1 MTLRGALI
9 GAGNVALRGHAPQWL
24 VPAIREQAEIV
35 AVADISPANRDAAH
49 RMFPQATIY
58 AAAEDLFQS
67 EDVDFCDVCTPPF
80 TRIPIVEEA
89 VSRGIHVLCEKPIGV
104 NLADAERIATLVN
117 DAGIVFKPC
126 HQYHHSPLW
135 KAVREMLPRIGRVR
149 LANYEVRRLA
159 ANPGNPNWVPEWRT
173 SRALAGG
180 GILIDHGAHVFYQL
194 RAAMG
199 EATRVRA
206 TMRTLEH
213 KQYGVEDTAFIL
225 LEGANAVAEVTLTW
239 AAHRREN
246 RFRFVGENG
255 EITGDENEVRLWTPS
270 EQTAVHPGGLSA
282 DSSHSDW
289 YAPLFAD
296 FVRQVRDGAPDP
308 QEVQEAVYVARVI
321 ECAYSSSDSDRVV
334 ALSSP
339 TLPVP
344 LDEPAIVAPPTVDLS
359 PQRAPLEADIGSRRA
374 RRAVWQGMALAGT
387 VGAIAW
393 MLQDVAWAKV
403 WTQLTAIEPS
413 WIAAAIAVNL
423 AVLVFQ
429 SARWLALVKPLAPGA
444 SLLSAFRATITG
456 FTVSTFIPAR
466 GGELSRVEMFGRET
480 GLPRM
485 VVMGSV
491 LLDTLVNASVLL
503 LGAALLPFFVA
514 VPLWLRPGGWA
525 ALCLFSFGATVVF
538 ALRPRHVPDAVDD
551 SRRVPMLRGLSAM
564 VTQVRQG
571 LGATARP
578 KALAW
583 SLSASLAA
591 WMLEVK
597 VTTFS
602 LRAVGLHLPLGPT
615 LLVLLAVNIALALPV
630 ATPANIGTLEI
641 AATLALVELGVS
653 KERAVAFAVAYHLL
667 QIVPVALI
675 GLGIAVQG
683 ARASRSRPFA
693 PKVASGG

>member
-1 MTLRGALI
+1 MAMRLRGALI

-24 VPAIREQAEIV
+24 KPEILDQAHIV
-35 AVADISPANRDAAH
+35 AVADMSPANREAAH
-49 RMFPQATIY
+49 RLFPDATIY
-58 AAAEDLFQS
+58 EAADELLES
-67 EDVDFCDVCTPPF
+67 EDVDFADICTPPF

-89 VSRGIHVLCEKPIGV
+89 AARGLHLLCEKPIGV
-104 NLADAERIATLVN
+104 NLADAERIAALVEES
-117 DAGIVFKPC
+117 GIVFKPC

-135 KAVREMLPRIGRVR
+135 KTVRGLLPRIGRVR

-225 LEGANAVAEVTLTW
+225 LECAEAVAEVTLTW

-255 EITGDENEVRLWTPS
+255 EITGDEDEVRLWTLS
-270 EQTAVHPGGLSA
+270 EQTAVQPGGLSA

-296 FVRQVRDGAPDP
+296 FVRQVREGIPTRS
-308 QEVQEAVYVARVI
+308 EVEEAVYVARVI
-321 ECAYSSSDSDRVV
+321 ECAYSSSDSDRVI
-334 ALSSP
+334 ALSTP
-339 TLPVP
+339 TAALAP
-344 LDEPAIVAPPTVDLS
+344 DEPAAVAAPTVDVAPHQDRVS
-359 PQRAPLEADIGSRRA
+359 PEVDGSRRA

-387 VGAIAW
+387 VGAIFW
-393 MLQDVAWAKV
+393 MLQDVAWTSV
-403 WTQLTAIEPS
+403 WQQIRSVDAR
-413 WIAAAIAVNL
+413 WIAAAIVVNL
-423 AVLVFQ
+423 GVLVFQ

-444 SLLSAFRATITG
+444 NLGSTFKALITG
-456 FTVSTFIPAR
+456 FTVSTFVPAR
-466 GGELSRVEMFGRET
+466 GGELARVEMFGRET

-503 LGAALLPFFVA
+503 LGAALLPLIVP

-525 ALCLFSFGATVVF
+525 ALCLFSLGATVVF
-538 ALRPRHVPDAVDD
+538 ALRPR
-551 SRRVPMLRGLSAM
+551 
-564 VTQVRQG
+564 
-571 LGATARP
+571 
-578 KALAW
+578 
-583 SLSASLAA
+583 
-591 WMLEVK
+591 
-597 VTTFS
+597 
-602 LRAVGLHLPLGPT
+602 
-615 LLVLLAVNIALALPV
+615 
-630 ATPANIGTLEI
+630 
-641 AATLALVELGVS
+641 
-653 KERAVAFAVAYHLL
+653 
-667 QIVPVALI
+667 
-675 GLGIAVQG
+675 IAVPSPMG
-683 ARASRSRPFA
+683 E
-693 PKVASGG
+693 

>member
-1 MTLRGALI
+1 M
-9 GAGNVALRGHAPQWL
+9 
-24 VPAIREQAEIV
+24 
-35 AVADISPANRDAAH
+35 
-49 RMFPQATIY
+49 
-58 AAAEDLFQS
+58 
-67 EDVDFCDVCTPPF
+67 
-80 TRIPIVEEA
+80 PIVEEA
-89 VSRGIHVLCEKPIGV
+89 VSRGIHLLCEKPIGV
-104 NLADAERIATLVN
+104 NLADAERIAMLVN

-135 KAVREMLPRIGRVR
+135 KTVRGLLPRIGRVR

-173 SRALAGG
+173 SRSLAGG

-213 KQYGVEDTAFIL
+213 KGYGVEDTAFIL
-225 LEGANAVAEVTLTW
+225 LECADAVAEVTLTW

-255 EITGDENEVRLWTPS
+255 EITGDEDEVRLWTPS

-289 YAPLFAD
+289 YAPLFTD
-296 FVRQVRDGAPDP
+296 FLRQVRDKAPARED
-308 QEVQEAVYVARVI
+308 VQEAVYVARVI
-321 ECAYSSSDSDRVV
+321 ECAYASSDSDRVV
-334 ALSSP
+334 AMTSP
-339 TLPVP
+339 ILPATV
-344 LDEPAIVAPPTVDLS
+344 DEPVLVATASVDLQ
-359 PQRAPLEADIGSRRA
+359 PPPERAHAEADLGSRRA

-387 VGAIAW
+387 VGGIAW
-393 MLQDVAWAKV
+393 MLQDVGWASV
-403 WTQLTAIEPS
+403 WTHIKAVQPE
-413 WIAAAIAVNL
+413 WIAAAVVVNL

-444 SLLSAFRATITG
+444 TLGSAFKAMITG
-456 FTVSTFIPAR
+456 FTVSSFVPAR
-466 GGELSRVEMFGRET
+466 GGELARVEMFGRET

-503 LGAALLPFFVA
+503 LGAALLPLFVS

-525 ALCLFSFGATVVF
+525 TLCLFSLGATVVF
-538 ALRPRHVPDAVDD
+538 ALRPRLTTPNPMGDTG
-551 SRRVPMLRGLSAM
+551 RVPMLRGLTAL

-571 LGATARP
+571 LGATAQP

-597 VTTFS
+597 VAAFS
-602 LRAVGLHLPLGPT
+602 MRAVGLELPLGPT

-641 AATLALVELGVS
+641 GATLALVELGVP
-653 KERAVAFAVAYHLL
+653 KEKAVAFAVAYHLL
-667 QIVPVALI
+667 QLIPIGLI
-675 GLGIAVQG
+675 GLAIFLRGRIK
-683 ARASRSRPFA
+683 ARAAGGFTPR
-693 PKVASGG
+693 VASQG